1 MNRILLHQ
9 IWNRRRRNIWI
20 FLELLLAGYFLWMV
34 IDPICVLTAD
44 QMIPRG
50 YEQEGIYQLKLG
62 AYEAEDGVYFHKDED
77 DEGTYARR
85 YRQIVHELVSC
96 PEVSSVA
103 LGEGNCF
110 PNCQGW
116 NGVLLR
122 ALGDTAKVHAQ
133 SYSYYQVD
141 NNDPVGV
148 LGLKDAL
155 TGEALDLPPTFFQ
168 NDRQVALS
176 ERLALRLFGTVRAVG
191 RKITMFDSEHEVVGV
206 FQNVKHFDAQQPYPL
221 LLMSQ
226 PMPRV
231 NSYIIWTGLL
241 FRLKPEVD
249 ERAFLERFE
258 REVVPRLNQGNF
270 YYKGIKSFAD
280 YSREA
285 TFEAGITS
293 KIRLSYTMATFA
305 LICIFLGMFGV
316 FWMHAEDRRSEIG
329 ILRSLGASRGTVVRH
344 FFFEMWL
351 LVTVAFVLVLLAVFH
366 YVNTEGLGAVVE
378 TFLNERGNP
387 DPAFWQNHVWT
398 RFAVVSAVTYVL
410 LLCISFVAVC
420 FPVCRALAVPPA
432 DALHEE

>member
-1 MNRILLHQ
+1 M
-9 IWNRRRRNIWI
+9 
-20 FLELLLAGYFLWMV
+20 
-34 IDPICVLTAD
+34 
-44 QMIPRG
+44 
-50 YEQEGIYQLKLG
+50 
-62 AYEAEDGVYFHKDED
+62 
-77 DEGTYARR
+77 
-85 YRQIVHELVSC
+85 
-96 PEVSSVA
+96 
-103 LGEGNCF
+103 
-110 PNCQGW
+110 
-116 NGVLLR
+116 
-122 ALGDTAKVHAQ
+122 
-133 SYSYYQVD
+133 
-141 NNDPVGV
+141 
-148 LGLKDAL
+148 
-155 TGEALDLPPTFFQ
+155 
-168 NDRQVALS
+168 
-176 ERLALRLFGTVRAVG
+176 RAVG
-191 RKITMFDSEHEVVGV
+191 RKILWNGNEYEVAGV

-221 LLMSQ
+221 LLKSQ

-231 NSYIIWTGLL
+231 NSYIVWTSLL